1 MAAKVWLTGVL
12 LSMQGVLRP
21 SRAAPPLRRRFAL
34 ALLGA
39 ALLHALFF
47 AGLDRTWRAPAAAA
61 SRVSTALWVQEL
73 EPVAPAP
80 PEVQA
85 TEPARVVPS
94 GAKSPARGARAP
106 GSGKEVGV
114 GPSPSAS
121 AAAANSS
128 SPDASAA
135 TPPPVVD
142 RAELAVAPAQRGV
155 LVAENEPRPQAN
167 APAAPHEPE
176 PAVAAAQDSVPTYA
190 TRIPA
195 SAVLQYRMR
204 RGMVHGSAEL
214 TWRFDAGRYEARLEA
229 RTSGIALLTQVSQGG
244 VDATGLAPQR
254 FTDKRVRRSAV
265 AANFQREAGNGAG
278 KISFSGSEAE
288 IELHPGTQDRL
299 SWMVQLAA
307 IAGAGTKLLAAQGR
321 IAMHVVGAH
330 GDSAVWQF
338 LSSGEEQIGGNPVAM
353 RVFRLQRLPQT
364 PYDTQV
370 DVWLDAAPPHWPVRA
385 HWRSNPQD
393 PGMELWRTDI
403 AEPP

>member
-1 MAAKVWLTGVL
+1 
-12 LSMQGVLRP
+12 MQGVLRP
-21 SRAAPPLRRRFAL
+21 FGVAAPARRRFAL

-39 ALLHALFF
+39 ALLHVLFF
-47 AGLDRTWRAPAAAA
+47 AGFGHAWRAPAVAA
-61 SRVSTALWVQEL
+61 SRVLTALWVQEL
-73 EPVAPAP
+73 EPVPPAP

-85 TEPARVVPS
+85 IEPARVVPS
-94 GAKSPARGARAP
+94 GARNPVRVARAP
-106 GSGKEVGV
+106 GSGKEMRV

-121 AAAANSS
+121 AAAATSS
-128 SPDASAA
+128 SPGASAA
-135 TPPPVVD
+135 NPSSVVD
-142 RAELAVAPAQRGV
+142 IAELAVALEQRAA
-155 LVAENEPRPQAN
+155 LVAENEPGPKVS
-167 APAAPHEPE
+167 APAAPRGPE
-176 PAVAAAQDSVPTYA
+176 LAVAAEPDSVPTYA

-195 SAVLQYRMR
+195 SAVLQFRMR
-204 RGMVHGSAEL
+204 RGMLHGSAEL

-229 RTSGIALLTQVSQGG
+229 RTSGITLLTQVSQGG
-244 VDATGLAPQR
+244 VDDTGLTPQR

-265 AANFQREAGNGAG
+265 AANFQRESGNGAG
-278 KISFSGSEAE
+278 KISFSGNEAE
-288 IELHPGTQDRL
+288 VALHPGTQDRL

-307 IAGAGTKLLAAQGR
+307 IASAGTKLLVAQGR
-321 IAMHVVGAH
+321 IAMHVVGAS